1 MPATARLLHTY
12 LATSRSLGARWV
24 HPTLHEQCPLRL
36 QTSSTIMCPWD
47 TPACP
52 TRVAESAVA
61 AIRMAETALRR
72 EGLDLTHA
80 MDRGYIPRGLQKQL
94 DKYSHIG
101 AELGGGGAIGAS
113 DVSLGAEL
121 GGGGAI
127 GASDVSLGAE
137 LGKKRSEP
145 WPADSTRRAH
155 DGHADAG
162 GRAARRSE
170 RAAKDK
176 SKKEIRRAG

>member
-12 LATSRSLGARWV
+12 LATSRTLGARWV

-47 TPACP
+47 TPVCP

-101 AELGGGGAIGAS
+101 GELGGGGAIGAS

-121 GGGGAI
+121 GGGAI

>member
-12 LATSRSLGARWV
+12 LATSRTLGARWV

-47 TPACP
+47 TPVCP

-101 AELGGGGAIGAS
+101 G
-113 DVSLGAEL
+113 EL

>member
-12 LATSRSLGARWV
+12 LATSRTLGARWV

-121 GGGGAI
+121 GGGAI

-145 WPADSTRRAH
+145 WPADS
-155 DGHADAG
+155 
-162 GRAARRSE
+162 
-170 RAAKDK
+170 
-176 SKKEIRRAG
+176 IRRAG